1 MSEKMAK
8 NWFIKAS
15 DILMTAPNPIGVTP
29 KDLCNMIKKASPGG
43 LTRAN
48 LQILGFHPSPNSQIY
63 SAEARLRLLKES
75 ASLAGWRIA
84 CSDVLSISTPDRLA

>member
-8 NWFIKAS
+8 HWFKKAS

-29 KDLCNMIKKASPGG
+29 KDLRDMIKKASPGG

-48 LQILGFHPSPNSQIY
+48 LQILGFHPHRIRKFI
-63 SAEARLRLLKES
+63 ALKLGS
-75 ASLAGWRIA
+75 VS
-84 CSDVLSISTPDRLA
+84 